1 MTCKEPAI
9 DKQVRNKNTAPFRGD
24 AVHWLSAGRVVHD
37 EPSEKTP
44 ASMLLLLY
52 FRAAFV

>member
-9 DKQVRNKNTAPFRGD
+9 DEQVRNKNTAPFRGD
-24 AVHWLSAGRVVHD
+24 ATHWLNAGRVVHD